1 MVEVAGHT
9 DSIGSDDVNQ
19 SLSEQRANAVAQY
32 LIAQGLNPQRFIVV
46 GAGKASA
53 RMAEAVAADP
63 YAPIRARV
71 AAVCHLHRRRWGLP
85 RWLPDERRVQRGYA
99 RRGGHA

>member
-1 MVEVAGHT
+1 
-9 DSIGSDDVNQ
+9 
-19 SLSEQRANAVAQY
+19 
-32 LIAQGLNPQRFIVV
+32 
-46 GAGKASA
+46 
-53 RMAEAVAADP
+53 MAEAVAADP